1 MKRTRI
7 SEWSV
12 LLRTCLAVVS
22 MTIAT
27 ALMAAPAQAGTTTIG
42 SDLSNPADQNLNC
55 IGACTAASSELNG
68 VSTASPVSGVVVRWR
83 IKAGA
88 KVVPTKFR
96 VIRPAGGGTFQ
107 GVGTSATIN
116 PTKNAVTTSL
126 TSLPIHSGDF
136 IGIDYQGDAE
146 YFNIEPGA
154 TRITWIPQLVDGGP
168 AVAPDAPDPS
178 RELLVNAD
186 IEPDADGDGL
196 GDETQDVCL
205 GVAGPACAPCDQA
218 TKIGT
223 SGDDVIIGTE
233 GKDVIATGGGADVV
247 FGLGGGDI
255 ICGGSGKDKLKGGA
269 GNDKLYGN
277 SGRDKLRGGA
287 GKDACKG
294 GAGDDSLRKC
304 E

>member
-1 MKRTRI
+1 M
-7 SEWSV
+7 
-12 LLRTCLAVVS
+12 A
-22 MTIAT
+22 IAT
-27 ALMAAPAQAGTTTIG
+27 ALVAAPAEAATTTIG
-42 SDLSNPADQNLNC
+42 SDLSNPADQNQDCNAPCTTSSPELH
-55 IGACTAASSELNG
+55 GA
-68 VSTASPVSGVVVRWR
+68 STASQVGGVIVRWR
-83 IKAGA
+83 IKSGS
-88 KVVPTKFR
+88 KVVPAALR
-96 VIRPAGGGTFQ
+96 VLRPAGGGTFQ
-107 GVGTSATIN
+107 GVGTSATVN
-116 PTKNAVTTSL
+116 PTKNAVTTSS

-154 TRITWIPQLVDGGP
+154 TRNNWIPQLADGAP
-168 AVAPDAPDPS
+168 AAAPNGVNPS

-196 GDETQDVCL
+196 GDETQDVCV
-205 GVAGPACAPCDQA
+205 GVAGAACAPCDQA

-223 SGDDVIIGTE
+223 SGDDVIIGTD

-247 FGLGGGDI
+247 FGLGGADI
-255 ICGGSGKDKLKGGA
+255 ICGGSGNDKLKGGA
-269 GNDKLYGN
+269 GNDKLFGE

-294 GAGDDSLRKC
+294 GPGADRLRKC